1 MKSFILHNKILNRH
15 KASGFSL
22 VELMIAVAIIGIG
35 AVIATPAIITTLS
48 DMRLNSA
55 ARDLYGVIMKAKG
68 EAAKRNSNCT
78 VVFNQVIGPP
88 TFTANTT
95 CAYVLFVDN
104 NPAAGRNSEYDP
116 GEEIITYL
124 VKDQQGVPA
133 AWSTDVSLDITQG
146 GAPSITGFTLRL
158 NDDGN
163 PSISFKPTSIP
174 TDNNGGLANGT
185 VFLISTSF
193 IGAPILARDA
203 HQRNIVIN
211 QSGNVRIRRGTTDL

>member
-1 MKSFILHNKILNRH
+1 MKSFTLQNKILNRH

-22 VELMIAVAIIGIG
+22 VELMIAVAIIGIL

-48 DMRLNSA
+48 DMRLSSA

-68 EAAKRNSNCT
+68 EAAKRNINCT
-78 VVFNQVIGPP
+78 LVFNQVIGPP
-88 TFTANTT
+88 TFAANTT

-104 NPAAGRNSEYDP
+104 NPTLGRNSEYDP

-124 VKDQQGVPA
+124 VKDPQGVPS
-133 AWSTDVSLDITQG
+133 AWSTDVSLDLTQG
-146 GAPSITGFTLRL
+146 GAPGSIPGFTLPL

-174 TDNNGGLANGT
+174 TGNGGGLANGT
-185 VFLISTSF
+185 VFLISTPF
-193 IGAPILARDA
+193 IGTPILARDA

-211 QSGNVRIRRGTTDL
+211 QAGNVRIRRGTID